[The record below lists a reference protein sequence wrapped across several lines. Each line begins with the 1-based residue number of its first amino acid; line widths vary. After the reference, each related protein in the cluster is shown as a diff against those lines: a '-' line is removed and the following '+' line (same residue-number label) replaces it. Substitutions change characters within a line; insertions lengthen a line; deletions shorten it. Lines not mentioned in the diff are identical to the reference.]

1 MGANE
6 EYQKIV
12 DVVSKYSIH
21 YPMIKFTCKRVED
34 KKTDVSTHAINRPN
48 LDKITDEA
56 EFLKKLNEVRIEIIK
71 RQYGQTQVGKELH
84 QCLHQWSLLEIGCAL
99 VLSKPNTVTYKKN
112 LFLLF
117 INNRLVEND
126 KLKKTVEA
134 IYNIF

>member
-48 LDKITDEA
+48 LEKITDEA
-56 EFLKKLNEVRIEIIK
+56 EFLKKLNEVRIEII
-71 RQYGQTQVGKELH
+71 R
-84 QCLHQWSLLEIGCAL
+84 
-99 VLSKPNTVTYKKN
+99 
-112 LFLLF
+112 
-117 INNRLVEND
+117 R
-126 KLKKTVEA
+126 
-134 IYNIF
+134 